1 MSQREA
7 VAAPRNWVVHDYLQ
21 VNGGAERLVITLA
34 RGLPDFGLAV
44 SSVYPDFS
52 GTGDLDGVQL
62 RTLGHGPAG
71 LLPRVP
77 RALLAFGRRPGVAAA
92 HDTVIYSGLYAPLA
106 VHGQGSGARLYYC
119 HTPPRFAF
127 EEEESYLRRAP
138 ALARPALRLAIAR
151 YRRAWLEAVAAMDVV
166 MTNSEHVRQRLRRH
180 PGVDARV
187 IYPPV
192 DLERFRFL
200 GQQGYYLS
208 VARLEPNK
216 RVERIVRAFLGM
228 PDQQLVVAS
237 GGSELERLRALA
249 GGAPNIR
256 FLGWVDDA
264 RLAELVGGAVAVLYV
279 PRDEDFGIS
288 AVEAMAAGKPVIGV
302 REGGLAESVVDGET
316 GVLLE
321 ADPTADAIAAAVARM
336 TPEAAAAMRP
346 ACGARARRFS
356 RDAFLLAVAGA
367 INEARAARVGLRAG

>member
-106 VHGQGSGARLYYC
+106 VHGQASGARLYYC

-127 EEEESYLRRAP
+127 EEEESYLRRVP

-228 PDQQLVVAS
+228 PDQELVVAS

-367 INEARAARVGLRAG
+367 INEARAARDG